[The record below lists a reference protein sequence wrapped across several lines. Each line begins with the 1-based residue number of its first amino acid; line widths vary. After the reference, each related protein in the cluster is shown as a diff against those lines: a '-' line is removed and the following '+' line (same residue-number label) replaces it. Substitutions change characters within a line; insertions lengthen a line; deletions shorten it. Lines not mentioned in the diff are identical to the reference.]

1 MHHIWIIKSLPQC
14 VERATGEE
22 SELTARDWVLLSV
35 TIKFQFS
42 HAKHSWGNE
51 REKIVLDW
59 SNEIY
64 YRCPFKCPCGEQD
77 TAIIGWQSDNHNKEI
92 NIYHTESLSLVK
104 WRLIPKAMT
113 LIMSH
118 TEWVN
123 DQNARR
129 TTRFTPWFKFSSP
142 ESVMSDCK
150 TTPSFSNRTINKQW

>member
-1 MHHIWIIKSLPQC
+1 MLKEPLEKNQNWQHETEYSYRLKSSFNFIMQNI
-14 VERATGEE
+14 VGGTSAQ
-22 SELTARDWVLLSV
+22 W
-35 TIKFQFS
+35 
-42 HAKHSWGNE
+42 
-51 REKIVLDW
+51 EKIAPDW

-77 TAIIGWQSDNHNKEI
+77 TAIIGWQSENHNKEI

-123 DQNARR
+123 DQNTRR
-129 TTRFTPWFKFSSP
+129 TTRFTPWFKLSSL

-150 TTPSFSNRTINKQW
+150 TTPSFSNRTINEQW